1 MKEDN
6 LKTNGMHD
14 GANAMIF
21 QNASILHSKMTE
33 TESLLWERLK
43 GKSLGF
49 KFRRQHPINRYILDF
64 YSHVK
69 RLSVELDGGYHL
81 NKEQALKDKER
92 TEYLNSVGITELR
105 FKNSDVLND
114 IETVIKKLNN
124 KFETSSL

>member
-64 YSHVK
+64 Y
-69 RLSVELDGGYHL
+69 L
-81 NKEQALKDKER
+81 
-92 TEYLNSVGITELR
+92 
-105 FKNSDVLND
+105 FK
-114 IETVIKKLNN
+114 
-124 KFETSSL
+124 

>member
-14 GANAMIF
+14 GATAIILENA
-21 QNASILHSKMTE
+21 AKLRLKMTE

-49 KFRRQHPINRYILDF
+49 KFRRQHPINRYVLDF
-64 YSHVK
+64 YCHEK

-81 NKEQALKDKER
+81 TKE
-92 TEYLNSVGITELR
+92 
-105 FKNSDVLND
+105 
-114 IETVIKKLNN
+114 
-124 KFETSSL
+124 